1 MRNPDQNKRC
11 RVGDGQHGVAVDELL
26 EAATELIMRSQPH
39 QRRAGGGDRGRD
51 GRLGDASPL
60 LGVSGAGPE
69 LLKVPQRQRR
79 GHEIFIGDRGL
90 F

>member
-1 MRNPDQNKRC
+1 MGLPLTSC
-11 RVGDGQHGVAVDELL
+11 W
-26 EAATELIMRSQPH
+26 EAATELIMRSQPRH
-39 QRRAGGGDRGRD
+39 RRADDGDRGRD
-51 GRLGDASPL
+51 WRLGGASAL